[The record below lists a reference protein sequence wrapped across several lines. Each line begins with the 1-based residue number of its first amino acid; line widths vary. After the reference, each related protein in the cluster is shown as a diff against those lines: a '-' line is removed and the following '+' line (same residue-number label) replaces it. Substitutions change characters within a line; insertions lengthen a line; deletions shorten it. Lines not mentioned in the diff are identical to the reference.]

1 MDTVAYAASVNKAKQ
16 MVEDVL
22 EGHGAIAGKS
32 IDRIELTSTSGLSK
46 TYTVYLEDDYVAGTF
61 TVTDG
66 EKGDTGDTGA
76 TGPRGP
82 VGPSGGGATIKDS
95 EASSEFVY
103 SSAKVESMFGNI
115 LEIAEGKTSTY
126 VVSYEDMEDLNSQ
139 DNSVTVSDITDING
153 DTIALSSLKVGDIVL
168 VTEQDVPDRWVGSI
182 STDSVTL
189 YKLESIKVD
198 LSNYLLR
205 SEVSTEIWDF
215 TLNNGETIRR
225 NVVIMNG
232 N

>member
-1 MDTVAYAASVNKAKQ
+1 MDIFAYGASVNTAKQ
-16 MVEDVL
+16 IIEAALD
-22 EGHGAIAGKS
+22 GHGVIAGKN
-32 IDRIELTSTSGLSK
+32 IERIELTSTNGREK

-82 VGPSGGGATIKDS
+82 VGPSGGGATINDS
-95 EASSEFVY
+95 ESSSEFVY
-103 SSAKVESMFGNI
+103 SSAKVESMLDDI
-115 LEIAEGKTSTY
+115 REIAEGKTATY
-126 VVSYEDMEDLNSQ
+126 VVSYEDMENLNSQ
-139 DNSVTVSDITDING
+139 NNSVTVSEITDING

-168 VTEQDVPDRWVGSI
+168 VTEQDVPDRWVGSV
-182 STDSVTL
+182 SSSGAAL
-189 YKLESIKVD
+189 YKLESVKVD
-198 LSNYLLR
+198 LTNYLLR
-205 SEVSTEIWDF
+205 SDISTEIWDF
-215 TLNNGETIRR
+215 TLENGETIRR